1 MRKKRKREK
10 REKKKKRKKEKE
22 KKDHN
27 KTTKQQHNNT
37 TVCMWLDLELR
48 YLQVEVY
55 IDQTLLSNI
64 TPTDL
69 FSHVEGRTMMSYSH
83 GSTWSNH
90 KV

>member
-1 MRKKRKREK
+1 
-10 REKKKKRKKEKE
+10 
-22 KKDHN
+22 
-27 KTTKQQHNNT
+27 
-37 TVCMWLDLELR
+37 MWLDLELR